1 MQSPLRLL
9 IADDHPVVRA
19 GLLGMLAG
27 QSDFVVVGE
36 ASDGALALA
45 LAAELQPDVILLD
58 LRMPALDGVSVIQQL
73 RERGIPARVLV
84 LTTYDSEHDIVR
96 AVAAGATGY
105 VLKDTPRER
114 LFEAIR
120 ATAMG
125 KSVLAPEAAARLLHR
140 VRTPEAEPLSPRELA
155 VLRLV
160 ASGASNREIGRALH
174 ISEATVK
181 THLANIFGKLGVDD
195 RTAAVTVALQR
206 SFIHL

>member
-9 IADDHPVVRA
+9 IADDHPVVCA
-19 GLLGMLAG
+19 GLLGMLVG
-27 QSDFVVVGE
+27 QPDFVVVGE

-45 LAAELQPDVILLD
+45 LAEELRPDVILLD
-58 LRMPALDGVSVIQQL
+58 LRMPVLDGVGVIQQL

-140 VRTPEAEPLSPRELA
+140 VRTPEAEPLSPRELD

-160 ASGASNREIGRALH
+160 ARGVSNREIGRTLH

-206 SFIHL
+206 SLIQL

>member
-27 QSDFVVVGE
+27 QPDFAVVGE
-36 ASDGALALA
+36 ASDGALALS
-45 LAAELQPDVILLD
+45 LAAELRPDVILLD
-58 LRMPALDGVSVIQQL
+58 LRMPALDGVGVIVQL
-73 RERGIPARVLV
+73 RERGIPSRVLV

-140 VRTPEAEPLSPRELA
+140 VRTPETEPLSPRELA

-160 ASGASNREIGRALH
+160 ARGASNREIGRTLH

-206 SFIHL
+206 SLIQL